1 MILADEGGTPA
12 GFWATVATVSMAVI
26 AAAVVVFRLQN
37 NRITALERERV
48 AFRVEKRQDVVELLA
63 RVQGLQTAQI
73 ECERR
78 EAALIARLEILE
90 RPLPPPTPFDAH

>member
-1 MILADEGGTPA
+1 MKLWADEGGTPA

-37 NRITALERERV
+37 NRITALEKERV
-48 AFRVEKRQDVVELLA
+48 AFRVEKRKDVVELLGQVA
-63 RVQGLQTAQI
+63 KLNEAQI
-73 ECERR
+73 ACERR

-90 RPLPPPTPFDAH
+90 RERP